1 MPAIHIQDV
10 KATGY
15 DPYEYFFTTKYHQ
28 GGRTV
33 YSLDWSV
40 RELVTF
46 LPKPDPDKPVDLD
59 ATQRRIYP
67 AHARGFAD
75 YVRGDKGWVSPPLL
89 LRAPDI
95 FKFQRVE
102 GLETGSTSFGL
113 LAVPKDSKAEIHIV
127 DGQHR
132 TLGFHWAWE
141 SLSADIEAAR
151 VTVARCK
158 EVQDQVA
165 LSAAQ
170 KKLDGLL
177 TRREE
182 LGSERV
188 SVQIVI
194 AETPETARRVFVDIN
209 DNAKGIT
216 GAVKSRFDDRKV
228 ITRALN
234 IVLRETP
241 LLHDRV
247 DIEQDRI
254 AAGSKYLLG
263 AKHVADILR
272 ALTVG
277 GGRIGKRVEDEV
289 NEKVIVKA
297 FEDFIDTLK
306 AAFPE
311 LTAVAEDRKTPAE
324 LRSESLL
331 GSNVMLRGMAQ
342 AWYNLKLANWST
354 KDIREG
360 LETMAPYM
368 GAPVLP
374 DPKDTW
380 FATGL
385 FPAAESGTYSPT
397 SRAQDFK
404 ALAKFIEEAVQGKVV
419 WARVTR

>member
-1 MPAIHIQDV
+1 M
-10 KATGY
+10 
-15 DPYEYFFTTKYHQ
+15 
-28 GGRTV
+28 

-59 ATQRRIYP
+59 ATQRCIYP
-67 AHARGFAD
+67 AHTRGFAD
-75 YVRGDKGWVSPPLL
+75 YVRADKGWVSPLL

-102 GLETGSTSFGL
+102 GIETGSTSFGL
-113 LAVPKDSKAEIHIV
+113 LTVPKDSKAEIHIV
-127 DGQHR
+127 DGPHR

-141 SLSADIEAAR
+141 SLSADTEAAR

-158 EVQDQVA
+158 EIQDKVP

-170 KKLDGLL
+170 KKLEGLL

-182 LGSERV
+182 LGNERV

-209 DNAKGIT
+209 DNTKGIT

-234 IVLRETP
+234 IGLRETP

-254 AAGSKYLLG
+254 AGGSKYLLG
-263 AKHVADILR
+263 AKHVAAILR

-289 NEKVIVKA
+289 NEKDIVKA
-297 FEDFIDTLK
+297 FEEFIDTLM
-306 AAFPE
+306 ASFPE
-311 LTAVAEDRKTPAE
+311 LTEVEDRKTPAE

-331 GSNVMLRGMAQ
+331 GSNVMLRGLAQ
-342 AWYNLKLANWST
+342 AWYDLKLAGWST

-360 LETMAPYM
+360 LETMAPHM
-368 GAPVLP
+368 SAPVVP
-374 DPKDTW
+374 DPEDTW

-385 FPAAESGTYSPT
+385 FPLPVGDLIAHVSCPGLQGTGQLHRGCHPGKGRLVAPHAVT
-397 SRAQDFK
+397 S
-404 ALAKFIEEAVQGKVV
+404 
-419 WARVTR
+419 ARSRTV